1 MPIDNALRSS
11 EQLVEWNVPLKQK
24 KTRSSLRQVAIGTF
38 KDSYNCLARRPVASN
53 DDTTDT
59 SSCDSGGGFEQREI
73 VGLLKRD
80 VGERS
85 ETTDEDSWD
94 GSGSLTSNE
103 EQPEL
108 EQEHVHSDDERI
120 PMNDTQLATESSYST
135 VVQAANC
142 CTTRKDRMIG
152 MHNLIAELTRLK
164 VQIDSEVT
172 NANGVMEVMDSN
184 LDTLKSEDKGL
195 IEKIQVLTDQ
205 IATIESRK
213 KKLGMFV
220 EEMTG
225 QIANVGQEMAILI
238 SLSEKKGDENQEL
251 QQVIKDKQQEIL
263 LLSRAKSDIESR
275 LSEKEEKDIK
285 LNASLLDCRME
296 SEQKALKIE
305 NLTKLKVS
313 LLEDVSSLQVSN
325 KDMQEALISLTV
337 ALLEAEIE
345 NAALFKEEENA
356 AAAAWTKSEVVGLLD
371 TERQLLEY
379 KEMAMGQLKSLQDI
393 LTKV

>member
-1 MPIDNALRSS
+1 MPLDNAFRSS
-11 EQLVEWNVPLKQK
+11 EQLVEWKVPLKQK
-24 KTRSSLRQVAIGTF
+24 KMRSSLRQVAIGSF

-59 SSCDSGGGFEQREI
+59 SSCDSGDGFEQRGI

-85 ETTDEDSWD
+85 SETTDEDSWD
-94 GSGSLTSNE
+94 GSITSNE
-103 EQPEL
+103 EQP

-120 PMNDTQLATESSYST
+120 TMNDTQLTTESSYST

-164 VQIDSEVT
+164 VHIDSEVT
-172 NANGVMEVMDSN
+172 NANGVMEVIDSN
-184 LDTLKSEDKGL
+184 LDTLKSENKAL
-195 IEKIQVLTDQ
+195 IEKIEVLTNQ

-238 SLSEKKGDENQEL
+238 SLLEKKGDENQEL

-263 LLSRAKSDIESR
+263 LLSHAKSDIESR
-275 LSEKEEKDIK
+275 LSEKEE
-285 LNASLLDCRME
+285 LTASLEGCRME
-296 SEQKALKIE
+296 STEKSLKME
-305 NLTKLKVS
+305 NLTKVRTS
-313 LLEDVSSLQVSN
+313 LFEDVSSLQVSN

-345 NAALFKEEENA
+345 NATLFKEEEN

-379 KEMAMGQLKSLQDI
+379 KERAMGQLKSLRDN
-393 LTKV
+393 LTKL

>member
-1 MPIDNALRSS
+1 
-11 EQLVEWNVPLKQK
+11 
-24 KTRSSLRQVAIGTF
+24 
-38 KDSYNCLARRPVASN
+38 
-53 DDTTDT
+53 
-59 SSCDSGGGFEQREI
+59 
-73 VGLLKRD
+73 
-80 VGERS
+80 
-85 ETTDEDSWD
+85 
-94 GSGSLTSNE
+94 
-103 EQPEL
+103 
-108 EQEHVHSDDERI
+108 
-120 PMNDTQLATESSYST
+120 
-135 VVQAANC
+135 
-142 CTTRKDRMIG
+142 MIG

-164 VQIDSEVT
+164 MHINSEVT
-172 NANGVMEVMDSN
+172 KANGVMEVMDST
-184 LDTLKSEDKGL
+184 LDTLKSENKAL
-195 IEKIQVLTDQ
+195 IEKIEVLTDQ

-238 SLSEKKGDENQEL
+238 SLLEKKGDENQEL
-251 QQVIKDKQQEIL
+251 QQVIKDKQHEIL
-263 LLSRAKSDIESR
+263 LLSHAKSDIESR
-275 LSEKEEKDIK
+275 LNEKEEVK
-285 LNASLLDCRME
+285 LTASLLDCRME
-296 SEQKALKIE
+296 SKEKALKIE
-305 NLTKLKVS
+305 NLTKLNAS

-379 KEMAMGQLKSLQDI
+379 KERAMGQLKSLQDN

>member
-1 MPIDNALRSS
+1 
-11 EQLVEWNVPLKQK
+11 
-24 KTRSSLRQVAIGTF
+24 LRQVAIGSF

-59 SSCDSGGGFEQREI
+59 SSCDSGDGFEQRGI

-85 ETTDEDSWD
+85 SETTDEDSWD
-94 GSGSLTSNE
+94 GSITSNE
-103 EQPEL
+103 EQP

-120 PMNDTQLATESSYST
+120 TMNDTQLTTESSYST

-164 VQIDSEVT
+164 VHIDSEVT
-172 NANGVMEVMDSN
+172 NANGVMEVIDSN
-184 LDTLKSEDKGL
+184 LDTLKSENKAL
-195 IEKIQVLTDQ
+195 IEKIEVLTNQ

-238 SLSEKKGDENQEL
+238 SLLEKKGDENQEL

-263 LLSRAKSDIESR
+263 LLSHAKSDIESR
-275 LSEKEEKDIK
+275 LSEKEE
-285 LNASLLDCRME
+285 LTASLEGCRME
-296 SEQKALKIE
+296 STEKSLKME
-305 NLTKLKVS
+305 NLTKVRTS
-313 LLEDVSSLQVSN
+313 LFEDVSSLQVSN

-345 NAALFKEEENA
+345 NATLFKEEEN

-379 KEMAMGQLKSLQDI
+379 KERAMGQLKSLRDN
-393 LTKV
+393 LTKL

>member
-1 MPIDNALRSS
+1 M
-11 EQLVEWNVPLKQK
+11 
-24 KTRSSLRQVAIGTF
+24 RQVAIGTF

-59 SSCDSGGGFEQREI
+59 SSCDSGEGFEQREI

-94 GSGSLTSNE
+94 GSITSTE
-103 EQPEL
+103 EP
-108 EQEHVHSDDERI
+108 EQEHVHSDDERTA
-120 PMNDTQLATESSYST
+120 MDNTQLATESSYST
-135 VVQAANC
+135 VVQAAKC

-152 MHNLIAELTRLK
+152 MHDLIAELTELK

-172 NANGVMEVMDSN
+172 KANGAMDVMDSN
-184 LDTLKSEDKGL
+184 LDTLKTENKAL

-205 IATIESRK
+205 MTTIESRK

-225 QIANVGQEMAILI
+225 QIANVGQDMAILI
-238 SLSEKKGDENQEL
+238 SLSEKKGNENQEL
-251 QQVIKDKQQEIL
+251 QQVIKDKQHEIL
-263 LLSRAKSDIESR
+263 LLSHAKSDIESR
-275 LSEKEEKDIK
+275 INVKEEEDIK
-285 LNASLLDCRME
+285 LTASLQGCRME
-296 SEQKALKIE
+296 SKEKALKIE

-356 AAAAWTKSEVVGLLD
+356 AAAWTKSEVVSLLD

-379 KEMAMGQLKSLQDI
+379 KERAMGQLKSLQDL
-393 LTKV
+393 LTNAYTFVR

>member
-1 MPIDNALRSS
+1 MPLDNAFRSS

-24 KTRSSLRQVAIGTF
+24 KMRSSLRQVAIGTF

-53 DDTTDT
+53 DDTTDI
-59 SSCDSGGGFEQREI
+59 SSCDSGEGFEQREI

-94 GSGSLTSNE
+94 GSITSTE
-103 EQPEL
+103 EP
-108 EQEHVHSDDERI
+108 EQEHVHSDDERTA
-120 PMNDTQLATESSYST
+120 MDNTQLATESSYST

-152 MHNLIAELTRLK
+152 MHDLIAELTELK

-172 NANGVMEVMDSN
+172 NANGMMEVMESN
-184 LDTLKSEDKGL
+184 LDTLKSENKAL
-195 IEKIQVLTDQ
+195 IEKIEVLTDQ

-238 SLSEKKGDENQEL
+238 SLSEKKGNENQEL

-263 LLSRAKSDIESR
+263 LLSHAKSDIESR
-275 LSEKEEKDIK
+275 LSEKEEEDIK
-285 LNASLLDCRME
+285 LNASLLDCHME
-296 SEQKALKIE
+296 SKEKALNIE
-305 NLTKLKVS
+305 NLTELRIR

-325 KDMQEALISLTV
+325 KDMQETLISLTV

-345 NAALFKEEENA
+345 NATLFKEEENA

-371 TERQLLEY
+371 AERQLLEY
-379 KEMAMGQLKSLQDI
+379 KERAVGQLKTLQDI

>member
-1 MPIDNALRSS
+1 MPLDNAFRSS
-11 EQLVEWNVPLKQK
+11 EQLVEWKVPLKQK
-24 KTRSSLRQVAIGTF
+24 KMRSSLRQVAIGSF

-59 SSCDSGGGFEQREI
+59 SSCDSGDGFEQRGI

-85 ETTDEDSWD
+85 SETTDEDSWD
-94 GSGSLTSNE
+94 GSITSNE
-103 EQPEL
+103 EQP

-120 PMNDTQLATESSYST
+120 TMNDTQLTTESSYST

-164 VQIDSEVT
+164 VHIDSEVT
-172 NANGVMEVMDSN
+172 NANGVMEVIDSN
-184 LDTLKSEDKGL
+184 LDTLKSENKAL
-195 IEKIQVLTDQ
+195 IEKIEVLTNQ

-238 SLSEKKGDENQEL
+238 SLLEKKGDENQEL
-251 QQVIKDKQQEIL
+251 QQVIKDKQHEIL
-263 LLSRAKSDIESR
+263 LLSHAKSDIESR
-275 LSEKEEKDIK
+275 LNEKEEEDIK

-296 SEQKALKIE
+296 SKEKALKIE
-305 NLTKLKVS
+305 NLTKLNVS

-379 KEMAMGQLKSLQDI
+379 KERAMGQLKSLQDN

>member
-1 MPIDNALRSS
+1 M
-11 EQLVEWNVPLKQK
+11 EWKVPLKQK
-24 KTRSSLRQVAIGTF
+24 KTRGGLRQVAIGTF

-59 SSCDSGGGFEQREI
+59 SSCDSGEGFEQREI

-85 ETTDEDSWD
+85 ETTDEDD

-108 EQEHVHSDDERI
+108 EQEHVHSDDERNA
-120 PMNDTQLATESSYST
+120 MNDTRLATESSYST

-184 LDTLKSEDKGL
+184 LNTLKSENKGL

-213 KKLGMFV
+213 KKLGMFI

-238 SLSEKKGDENQEL
+238 SLLEKKGDENQEL
-251 QQVIKDKQQEIL
+251 QQVIKDKQHEIL
-263 LLSRAKSDIESR
+263 LLSHAKSDVESR
-275 LSEKEEKDIK
+275 LNEKEDIK
-285 LNASLLDCRME
+285 LTASLKGCRME

-305 NLTKLKVS
+305 NLIKLKAS
-313 LLEDVSSLQVSN
+313 LLENMSSLQVSN

-356 AAAAWTKSEVVGLLD
+356 DAAWTKSEVVGLLD

-379 KEMAMGQLKSLQDI
+379 RERAMGQLKSLQDL
-393 LTKV
+393 LTNAYTFVR

>member
-1 MPIDNALRSS
+1 MPLDNAYRSS

-24 KTRSSLRQVAIGTF
+24 KMRSSLRQVAIGTF
-38 KDSYNCLARRPVASN
+38 RRPVASN

-59 SSCDSGGGFEQREI
+59 SSCDSGEGFNQREI
-73 VGLLKRD
+73 VGLLKRN

-94 GSGSLTSNE
+94 GSLTSNE

-108 EQEHVHSDDERI
+108 EQEHVYSDDDERTA
-120 PMNDTQLATESSYST
+120 MDTTQLARESSYST

-142 CTTRKDRMIG
+142 CITRKDRMIG
-152 MHNLIAELTRLK
+152 MHNLIAEMTRLNTM
-164 VQIDSEVT
+164 INSEVT

-184 LDTLKSEDKGL
+184 LDTLKSENKAL
-195 IEKIQVLTDQ
+195 IEKIEVLTDQ

-238 SLSEKKGDENQEL
+238 SLLEKKGDENQEL

-263 LLSRAKSDIESR
+263 LLSHAKSDIESR
-275 LSEKEEKDIK
+275 LNVKEEENAK
-285 LNASLLDCRME
+285 LTASLQGCRME
-296 SEQKALKIE
+296 SKEKAVKIE
-305 NLTKLKVS
+305 NLTKLS
-313 LLEDVSSLQVSN
+313 TRLLEDVSSLQVSN

-345 NAALFKEEENA
+345 NAALFKEEENT

-379 KEMAMGQLKSLQDI
+379 KERAMGQLKSLQDN